1 MTKKDEEKI
10 IERPPVIA
18 IMGHI
23 DHGKSTLLDFIRKSN
38 VVDKEAG
45 GITQHLGSYELVHEG
60 KDGKEHK
67 ITFLDTPGHEA
78 FFAIRKRGASTAD
91 IAVLVVSAEDGVK
104 PQTLEA
110 LECIKN
116 AKMPFVVA
124 INKIDKPGADIE
136 RTKQNLAENEIFL
149 EGYGGHTP
157 WTAISAKTGQGV
169 PELLD
174 LLLLV
179 AELEELKGN
188 PGAPAEGVVIES
200 NLDPKKGI
208 TATVLIKNG
217 TIKSGQF
224 VVSGKSLAPLRI
236 MENFSGKKIS
246 TATFSSP
253 IKIIGWDTMPKVG
266 EKFLCFED
274 KKSAQEATSSKL
286 DEKELPDLT
295 ADGEEEKFQ
304 VPVIIKADTS
314 GSLEALIYE
323 LGKIKNERAE
333 IKILLSG
340 VGPVSENDVKTAG
353 INEGT
358 LVVGFHTKIDP
369 RAESLALRS
378 ETEIKTFEIIYKLTE
393 WLKEVVEERT
403 PSIDVEETAGLA
415 KILKTFSKTKDKQIV
430 GGKVESG
437 EITSNSPVKI
447 IRRSA
452 EIGKGHIK
460 ELQHSKQKVGNV
472 PEGEEFGMQIES
484 KIEIVPGDKIEVY
497 KIVKK

>member
-1 MTKKDEEKI
+1 MKEQNKEKL

-23 DHGKSTLLDFIRKSN
+23 DHGKSTLLDFMRKSN
-38 VVDKEAG
+38 VVEKEAG
-45 GITQHLGSYELVHEG
+45 GITQHLGSYELVHKG
-60 KDGKEHK
+60 KDDKEHK

-91 IAVLVVSAEDGVK
+91 IAILVVSAEDGVK

-169 PELLD
+169 SELLD

-188 PGAPAEGVVIES
+188 PDTPAEGVVIES
-200 NLDPKKGI
+200 NLDTKKGI
-208 TATVLIKNG
+208 TATVVIKNG

-224 VVSGKSLAPLRI
+224 AVSGKSLAPLRI

-274 KKSAQEATSSKL
+274 KKKAQEVINSSSTEDAVGKL
-286 DEKELPDLT
+286 TTE
-295 ADGEEEKFQ
+295 DGEEKFQ
-304 VPVIIKADTS
+304 IPVIIKADTS

-323 LGKIKNERAE
+323 LNKINNERAE
-333 IKILLSG
+333 IKVIISG
-340 VGPVSENDVKTAG
+340 VGPVSESDVKTAG

-358 LVVGFHTKIDP
+358 LIVSFHTKVDP

-378 ETEIKTFEIIYKLTE
+378 GIEIKTFDIIYKLTE
-393 WLKEVVEERT
+393 WLAEIVKERT
-403 PSIDVEETAGLA
+403 PSVDVEETAGSA
-415 KILKTFSKTKDKQIV
+415 KILKIFSKNKDKQIV

-437 EITSNSPVKI
+437 EIVANSPVKI
-447 IRRSA
+447 FRRSA

-460 ELQHSKQKVGNV
+460 ELQHSKQKVGSV

-484 KIEIVPGDKIEVY
+484 KIEIVPGDKVEVY
-497 KIVKK
+497 KIVRK

>member
-1 MTKKDEEKI
+1 MKEQNKEKLI
-10 IERPPVIA
+10 KRPPVVA

-38 VVDKEAG
+38 VVEKEAG
-45 GITQHLGSYELVHEG
+45 GITQHLGSYELAHKG
-60 KDGKEHK
+60 KDGEEQK

-91 IAVLVVSAEDGVK
+91 IAILVVSAEDGVK

-110 LECIKN
+110 FECIKST
-116 AKMPFVVA
+116 KMPYVVA

-157 WTAISAKTGQGV
+157 WTAISAKTGQGI

-188 PGAPAEGVVIES
+188 PDAPAEGVVIES
-200 NLDPKKGI
+200 NLDTKKGI
-208 TATVLIKNG
+208 TATVVIKNG

-224 VVSGKSLAPLRI
+224 AVSGKSLAPLRI

-246 TATFSSP
+246 EATFSSP

-266 EKFLCFED
+266 EKFFCFKD
-274 KKSAQEATSSKL
+274 KKKAQEAIGLAS
-286 DEKELPDLT
+286 EKEEVEKSST
-295 ADGEEEKFQ
+295 EEGEEKFQ
-304 VPVIIKADTS
+304 IPVIVKADTS

-323 LGKIKNERAE
+323 LNKIRNERAE

-340 VGPVSENDVKTAG
+340 VGPISENDIKTAG
-353 INEGT
+353 INEGS
-358 LVVGFHTKIDP
+358 LVLGFNIKADS

-378 ETEIKTFEIIYKLTE
+378 GIEIKTFDIIYKLTE
-393 WLKEVVEERT
+393 WLTEIVKERT
-403 PSIDVEETAGLA
+403 PSIDVEETAGSA
-415 KILKTFSKTKDKQIV
+415 KILKTFSKNKDKQIV

-437 EITSNSPVKI
+437 EILANSPVKI
-447 IRRSA
+447 LRRNA

-460 ELQHSKQKVGNV
+460 ELQHSKQKVGSV
-472 PEGEEFGMQIES
+472 PEGEEFGMLIES
-484 KIEIVPGDKIEVY
+484 KIEIVPGDRMEVY
-497 KIVKK
+497 KVVRK

>member
-1 MTKKDEEKI
+1 MSKNQNEKT

-38 VVDKEAG
+38 VVEKEAG
-45 GITQHLGSYELVHEG
+45 GITQHLGSYELLHEG
-60 KDGKEHK
+60 KDGKKHK

-78 FFAIRKRGASTAD
+78 FFAIRKRGARTAD
-91 IAVLVVSAEDGVK
+91 IAILVVSAEDGVK

-110 LECIKN
+110 LECIKS
-116 AKMPFVVA
+116 AEMPFVVA
-124 INKIDKPGADIE
+124 INKIDKPGANVE

-157 WTAISAKTGQGV
+157 WTAISAKTGEGI

-188 PGAPAEGVVIES
+188 PDAPAQGIVIES
-200 NLDPKKGI
+200 NLDTKKGI
-208 TATVLIKNG
+208 TATVIIKNG
-217 TIKSGQF
+217 TVKSGQF
-224 VVSGKSLAPLRI
+224 AVSGKSLAPLRI
-236 MENFSGKKIS
+236 IEDFSGKKIT

-253 IKIIGWDTMPKVG
+253 IKIIGWDSVPKVG
-266 EKFLCFED
+266 EKFFCVEN
-274 KKSAQEATSSKL
+274 KKEAQEAIDKFSEKDLSTDNTSEDS
-286 DEKELPDLT
+286 
-295 ADGEEEKFQ
+295 GEKFQ
-304 VPVIIKADTS
+304 IPAIIKADTS

-323 LGKIKNERAE
+323 LGKINNERAE
-333 IKILLSG
+333 VKVVLSG
-340 VGPVSENDVKTAG
+340 VGPISENDVKTAG

-358 LVVGFHTKIDP
+358 LILGFHTKIDP

-378 ETEIKTFEIIYKLTE
+378 GIEIKTFDIIYKLTE
-393 WLKEVVEERT
+393 WLAEIVKERT
-403 PSIDVEETAGLA
+403 PSIEVEETAGSA
-415 KILKTFSKTKDKQIV
+415 KILKTFSKNKDKQIV
-430 GGKVESG
+430 GGRVENG
-437 EITSNSPVKI
+437 EIVANSPVKI
-447 IRRSA
+447 FRRDA

-472 PEGEEFGMQIES
+472 PLGEEFGMQIES
-484 KIEIVPGDKIEVY
+484 KIDIVPGDKIEIY